1 MDTGVR
7 CKCSSR
13 VHPSGW
19 GALSCDWRVHCARQ
33 QHQLWARAQRGKRTL
48 IIEPSPPPPAVAATS
63 KLQRTTE
70 LAEWTSSARAAS
82 ASAAERSERLDIEAE
97 AALTPYIDAARA
109 VSSIVAARDAHTD
122 STPLTMVL
130 HSVLHTVVLCSGLH
144 THYTPL
150 HSCSHMCNRSRTRQY
165 VDYTVDYTYV

>member
-13 VHPSGW
+13 VHPLGW
-19 GALSCDWRVHCARQ
+19 GPFSCEWRAHCARQ
-33 QHQLWARAQRGKRTL
+33 QHKFWARAQRGKRTL

-82 ASAAERSERLDIEAE
+82 ASAAERSERLGIEAE

-122 STPLTMVL
+122 SVYAPIVG
-130 HSVLHTVVLCSGLH
+130 HTSLYNYIV
-144 THYTPL
+144 
-150 HSCSHMCNRSRTRQY
+150 
-165 VDYTVDYTYV
+165 